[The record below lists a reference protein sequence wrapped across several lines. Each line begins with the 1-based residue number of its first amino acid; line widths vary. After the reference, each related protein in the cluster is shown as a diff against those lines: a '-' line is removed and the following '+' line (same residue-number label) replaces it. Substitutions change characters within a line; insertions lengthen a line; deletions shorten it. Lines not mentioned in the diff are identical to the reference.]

1 MIRNM
6 FCRMPKILI
15 ALLLIQILIQPVQAQ
30 RVRQLNEATSPGVKR
45 NQLQLLSPE
54 SKANLIFRI
63 LEKRLA
69 SLAKRVEKLNARVQR
84 SIDRL
89 ETSEANVTKFKNDL
103 KTLNAQLT
111 EIEADIDQVKTDWEA
126 YLNSPDKVKYS
137 AVRTQLN
144 KMVEKMKNI
153 IAAEKKLLQQL
164 KKYTLREVKEKTAS
178 PSPL

>member
-63 LEKRLA
+63 L
-69 SLAKRVEKLNARVQR
+69 AKRVKKLNARVQR

-89 ETSEANVTKFKNDL
+89 EASEANVTKFNNNL

-164 KKYTLREVKEKTAS
+164 KRYALKEAKENTAS
-178 PSPL
+178 PSAL

>member
-1 MIRNM
+1 ML
-6 FCRMPKILI
+6 KIVI
-15 ALLLIQILIQPVQAQ
+15 ALLLIQIFINPVEAQ

-89 ETSEANVTKFKNDL
+89 ETSEANVTKFNNEL
-103 KTLNAQLT
+103 KTLNVELT
-111 EIEADIDQVKTDWEA
+111 ETEADIDQLKTDWEV

-144 KMVEKMKNI
+144 EIVKKMKNI

-178 PSPL
+178 PSAL